1 MRTQLVEFA
10 VPKQPVIHGR
20 HIDAMIDLS
29 PGGLIWRRTFAG
41 TPGQIPEARRFA
53 RYLLTDSP
61 HQDDAELIVSELATN
76 ALRHTSSGRPGGT
89 FIVEISRT
97 ITTATIAVYD
107 CGWGGVPRFGIP
119 QRTSARHRRGLAIV
133 EATAHRTGYEGDDAT
148 GHKVW
153 AQLQAHT
160 SLN

>member
-1 MRTQLVEFA
+1 MTTNLVEIA
-10 VPKQPVIHGR
+10 IPKQRVVHRG

-41 TPGQIPEARRFA
+41 TPDQIPEARHFA
-53 RYLLTDSP
+53 RYLLADSQ
-61 HQDDAELIVSELATN
+61 HRDDAELIVSELATN
-76 ALRHTSSGRPGGT
+76 ALRHTSSSRPGGT
-89 FIVEISRT
+89 FIVEISRS
-97 ITTATIAVYD
+97 TTTTTIAVYD

-119 QRTSARHRRGLAIV
+119 QRVSARHRRGLAIV

-153 AQLQAHT
+153 AQLQTHT
-160 SLN
+160 TLN